1 MRGPNRVGV
10 EVAYGEIRH
19 ENTVGHPRGSQR
31 TSIRPNL
38 VAWAVEAVYPPA
50 PAPPPRPSSYF
61 LRNLSRSEAEGKH
74 VLPPARNRKQLPGA
88 VEKLPGAVEMRLPG
102 AVEKLPEP

>member
-38 VAWAVEAVYPPA
+38 VAWAVAC
-50 PAPPPRPSSYF
+50 RGCISPSA
-61 LRNLSRSEAEGKH
+61 SRAAAQTVKLFFEEFVEERGRRQ
-74 VLPPARNRKQLPGA
+74 ARLA
-88 VEKLPGAVEMRLPG
+88 AC
-102 AVEKLPEP
+102 PEP